1 MSSPSAA
8 SNPDALASLA
18 NVEKQLGTTAAL
30 RGVSFEVGR
39 GEVVALL
46 GANGAGKTTAIEIL
60 LGLRRLDRGAVRLM
74 GEAPHELTA
83 RKRIGVTPQDSSF
96 PPNLRVREVIYFV
109 RAHYTDPAA
118 TEETIER
125 FGLEGIAGR
134 RTGGLSGGE
143 RRRLAVA
150 LAFVGR
156 PALMFLDE
164 PTVGLDVTSRRAVWR
179 QVRDYVASGGTLLLT
194 THYLEEAEALASR
207 ILVVDRGRIFF
218 SGSVDS
224 VRARIGVKRVS
235 FSSQDLPSLPGIV
248 EQTNNN
254 GRFELTVRDSDA
266 VVRALVASVIEFSD
280 LTVANVAFED
290 AVITL
295 LEESSD
301 TGRRWNLIGG
311 KHREFVGQTGD
322 GLQHQLG
329 TVPIERRERRI
340 VTVTGPIDFV
350 IGRDCHG
357 QGQADDVAV
366 ERNRAA
372 HIGNHEIRHDHF
384 LIPPIA

>member
-235 FSSQDLPSLPGIV
+235 FSSQDLPSLPG
-248 EQTNNN
+248 
-254 GRFELTVRDSDA
+254 
-266 VVRALVASVIEFSD
+266 
-280 LTVANVAFED
+280 
-290 AVITL
+290 
-295 LEESSD
+295 
-301 TGRRWNLIGG
+301 
-311 KHREFVGQTGD
+311 
-322 GLQHQLG
+322 

>member
-1 MSSPSAA
+1 
-8 SNPDALASLA
+8 
-18 NVEKQLGTTAAL
+18 
-30 RGVSFEVGR
+30 
-39 GEVVALL
+39 
-46 GANGAGKTTAIEIL
+46 
-60 LGLRRLDRGAVRLM
+60 
-74 GEAPHELTA
+74 
-83 RKRIGVTPQDSSF
+83 
-96 PPNLRVREVIYFV
+96 
-109 RAHYTDPAA
+109 
-118 TEETIER
+118 
-125 FGLEGIAGR
+125 
-134 RTGGLSGGE
+134 
-143 RRRLAVA
+143 
-150 LAFVGR
+150 
-156 PALMFLDE
+156 MFLDE

-266 VVRALVASVIEFSD
+266 VVRALVASAIEFSD

-301 TGRRWNLIGG
+301 TGRRWNLIGR

-357 QGQADDVAV
+357 QADDVAV